1 MENKALV
8 ALVNAAQK
16 SALDMTEVMK
26 HRLTDICLPLFNID
40 RSIRKAMKSKLL
52 ECFQFNMEKTRSNI
66 AIIDMGL
73 IWRAAMPSTSERE
86 APGGTRLT
94 WRWYAENMLNFILK
108 RHPDA
113 KEIHLI
119 NGRCDVEMP
128 VKKGEHY
135 KRSAKYEGGYR
146 NIFPKGNQVV
156 QSVNTFNVFF
166 CKFRKQNTS
175 PKVSSNRISES
186 SILII

>member
-8 ALVNAAQK
+8 ELVNAAQK

-40 RSIRKAMKSKLL
+40 RSIRKAMKFKLL
-52 ECFQFNMEKTRSNI
+52 ECFQFNMENTRSNI

-73 IWRAAMPSTSERE
+73 IWRAAMPSKSERE

-94 WRWYAENMLNFILK
+94 WRWYAENMLNLILK
-108 RHPDA
+108 RRPDA

-119 NGRCDVEMP
+119 NDRYDVSKER
-128 VKKGEHY
+128 G
-135 KRSAKYEGGYR
+135 
-146 NIFPKGNQVV
+146 
-156 QSVNTFNVFF
+156 T
-166 CKFRKQNTS
+166 
-175 PKVSSNRISES
+175 
-186 SILII
+186 